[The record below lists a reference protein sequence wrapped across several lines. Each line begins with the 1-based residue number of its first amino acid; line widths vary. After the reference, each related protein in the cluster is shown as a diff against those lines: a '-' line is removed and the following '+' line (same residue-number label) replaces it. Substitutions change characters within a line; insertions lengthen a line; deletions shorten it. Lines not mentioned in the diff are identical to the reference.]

1 MFKHCSLHK
10 RVRRSFAKKV
20 KVFVWELA
28 TVISIPI
35 EHDDLYVTLPESVF
49 DHNDC

>member
-10 RVRRSFAKKV
+10 RVMRSFAKKV
-20 KVFVWELA
+20 KVFV
-28 TVISIPI
+28 
-35 EHDDLYVTLPESVF
+35 HDDLYVTLPESVF